1 MNGFNCYP
9 FILFI
14 HAMRVFGK
22 SEARTCSAS
31 PFCKGGQGGFPSST
45 SRGVL
50 ESSREIGGDFMKVM
64 MPRRAS
70 FEDYSDEKKTIERW
84 KKAIEAF
91 LDEELVERLSK
102 LPLCELQEELK
113 RRPFEKYGGHQ

>member
-1 MNGFNCYP
+1 
-9 FILFI
+9 
-14 HAMRVFGK
+14 
-22 SEARTCSAS
+22 
-31 PFCKGGQGGFPSST
+31 
-45 SRGVL
+45 
-50 ESSREIGGDFMKVM
+50 MKVM